1 MQLKLSPQLRP
12 TIRVGMLCMPALS
25 ASLATAAALLAAPAS
40 QAATPPTKLAVE
52 GAGFGHGVGMSQYG
66 AYGFARRGTGYPA
79 ILAHY
84 YRGTRL
90 GTTSPR
96 RTIRVILQANQGA
109 VRFSGATAAGGRRLN
124 PRVAYRAVRRGNAQ
138 VELQTGSGRRLQ
150 RFAAPLRATGP
161 GAVRL
166 LGGALNGLSAS
177 RYRGALEVRPAR
189 GSGINAINALFLD
202 DYVAGVVAGE
212 VPSSWPREALR
223 AQAVAARTYA
233 ITTDAGGAG
242 FDQWP
247 DTRSQ
252 VYRGLAGEAATTNAA
267 VRATAGQ
274 VVTYRGRPAT
284 TFFFSTSGGR
294 TENVEHSFLGS
305 APRPWLRSVPDPYDG
320 ASPKHR
326 WRITL
331 SLGEAERRL
340 GDLVKGRLRG
350 IEVIKRGASPRVV
363 HAIVASTG
371 GKARA
376 TGPQLRA
383 RLGLFDTWATFAVR

>member
-1 MQLKLSPQLRP
+1 MSS
-12 TIRVGMLCMPALS
+12 LS
-25 ASLATAAALLAAPAS
+25 ASLFAAAALASAPA
-40 QAATPPTKLAVE
+40 QAVAPPPTKLVIS
-52 GAGFGHGVGMSQYG
+52 GAGYGHGVGMSQYG
-66 AYGFARRGTGYPA
+66 AYGFARRGSTHPA

-96 RTIRVILQANQGA
+96 RTIRVILQANQGV

-124 PRVAYRAVRRGNAQ
+124 PSLAYRTVRRGNE

-166 LGGALNGLSAS
+166 LGGALNGLSDS

-189 GSGINAINALFLD
+189 GSGLNAINALFLD
-202 DYVAGVVAGE
+202 DYTAGVVAGE

-252 VYRGLAGEAATTNAA
+252 VYRGLAGEAASTNAA

-294 TENVEHSFLGS
+294 TENVEHSFLDS

-320 ASPKHR
+320 VSPKHR
-326 WRITL
+326 WRMTL
-331 SLGEAERRL
+331 SLREAERRL
-340 GDLVKGRLRG
+340 GDLVQGRLRG
-350 IEVIKRGASPRVV
+350 IEVIKRGVSPRVKYALV
-363 HAIVASTG
+363 LGTE
-371 GKARA
+371 GKVR
-376 TGPQLRA
+376 TNGPQLRA
-383 RLGLFDTWATFAVR
+383 RLGLFDTWATFDVR